1 MVTSLPCGSRPHVGL
16 FQPMRRG
23 LARGDT
29 HVHACSETSDHDAPI
44 RLSTMGEIRTK
55 SAPSILIDV
64 ISPARRDAS
73 ASSDDD
79 VRWRLFV
86 TK

>member
-1 MVTSLPCGSRPHVGL
+1 
-16 FQPMRRG
+16 
-23 LARGDT
+23 
-29 HVHACSETSDHDAPI
+29 
-44 RLSTMGEIRTK
+44 MGEIRTK